1 MDKKLFGKL
10 IVEAKLMSEKGYSEN
25 EINEA
30 FQEATE
36 SFGSSIATGFLQ
48 TFKRSIARMILKYF
62 NLDPDSFMA
71 LVLEN
76 AFANLSFKDYGK
88 VLKDCSFTS
97 NLLAETLIDTLLD
110 KFRLKQGYGNELYTG
125 IQAMLM
131 DAAGKTEAV
140 GMVRD
145 QMNEFLCAQLSKIR
159 DMVIKNV
166 PLLSKV
172 V

>member
-1 MDKKLFGKL
+1 MDKRLFGKL
-10 IVEAKLMSEKGYSEN
+10 IVEAKLMSNKGYSEN

-36 SFGSSIATGFLQ
+36 SFGSTVATGFLE
-48 TFKRSIARMILKYF
+48 TFKRSIARMVLKYF
-62 NLDPDSFMA
+62 KLDPDSFMA
-71 LVLEN
+71 LVVEN

-88 VLKDCSFTS
+88 VLQDCSFTS

-110 KFRLKQGYGNELYTG
+110 KLRLKQGYGNEVYTAL
-125 IQAMLM
+125 QAMLM

-140 GMVRD
+140 EM
-145 QMNEFLCAQLSKIR
+145 IR
-159 DMVIKNV
+159 DKMNDFICPKLSEIRDAVIKNV

>member
-10 IVEAKLMSEKGYSEN
+10 IVEAKLMSDEGYSER

-36 SFGSSIATGFLQ
+36 SFGSLIATGFLE

-71 LVLEN
+71 LVVEN
-76 AFANLSFKDYGK
+76 AFANLSFKDYGR

-97 NLLAETLIDTLLD
+97 NLLAESLIDTLLD
-110 KFRLKQGYGNELYTG
+110 KQRLELGYGSEVYTA

-131 DAAGKTEAV
+131 DAAGKTKAV
-140 GMVRD
+140 EMVRGK
-145 QMNEFLCAQLSKIR
+145 MNDFICPKISKIR
-159 DMVIKNV
+159 DSIIKNV

>member
-10 IVEAKLMSEKGYSEN
+10 IVEAKLMSDEGYSER

-36 SFGSSIATGFLQ
+36 SFGSSIATGFLE

-97 NLLAETLIDTLLD
+97 NLLAETVIDTLLD
-110 KFRLKQGYGNELYTG
+110 KARLKTGYGGELFTG
-125 IQAMLM
+125 LQAILM

-140 GMVRD
+140 GMIRDKMNDFICPKLSDVRD
-145 QMNEFLCAQLSKIR
+145 T
-159 DMVIKNV
+159 VIKNV

>member
-10 IVEAKLMSEKGYSEN
+10 IVEAKLMSDEGYSER

-36 SFGSSIATGFLQ
+36 SFGSSIATGFLE
-48 TFKRSIARMILKYF
+48 TFKRSIARLILKYF
-62 NLDPDSFMA
+62 KLDPDSFMA
-71 LVLEN
+71 LVVEN
-76 AFANLSFKDYGK
+76 AFANLSFKDYGR
-88 VLKDCSFTS
+88 VLKDCEFTS
-97 NLLAETLIDTLLD
+97 NLLAESLIDTLLD
-110 KFRLKQGYGNELYTG
+110 KQRLKLGYGSELYTG

-131 DAAGKTEAV
+131 DAAGKTKAV
-140 GMVRD
+140 EMVRGK
-145 QMNEFLCAQLSKIR
+145 MNDFICPKISEIR
-159 DMVIKNV
+159 DSIIKNV